1 MVNVRETAMKVI
13 YDVEFNGAYSNM
25 ALKKALNTAELENH
39 DKTFMTALVYGV
51 IDKKI
56 TLDYV
61 ISRYS
66 KLKLKKISKYILV
79 ILRMGIYQI
88 MFMDK
93 IPSSAAV
100 NESVKLAK
108 KYGHGA
114 SAGFVNGVLRN
125 VSKGQIEYPEDR
137 NEYLS
142 VKYSFP
148 MWICEKW
155 IDDFGYDFTENLMS
169 AFSEP
174 SRLIIRPNILK
185 ISADKLC
192 EELCRQNAE
201 AFTEDG
207 YIVCKGFDISNDS
220 LYKNGYYTVQDAAA
234 MQASKVLAPCEGDT
248 VIDMCAAPGGK
259 TTHMAELMSNKG
271 RIYAFDVHEHKLNLI
286 NKNAKRLG
294 VTIIET
300 ALSDG
305 TVFDSKYKETADK
318 VLCDVPCSGLGIIRR
333 KPEIKWNREENNNL
347 PQIQRQILESASQY
361 LKRGGELVYSTCTLN
376 KEENEEVTGDFLK
389 DNTGFEKLY
398 EKTFYPH
405 IDNTDGFYI
414 CKMKRNK

>member
-294 VTIIET
+294 VTII
-300 ALSDG
+300 
-305 TVFDSKYKETADK
+305 KYCVTFHVRD
-318 VLCDVPCSGLGIIRR
+318 
-333 KPEIKWNREENNNL
+333 W
-347 PQIQRQILESASQY
+347 
-361 LKRGGELVYSTCTLN
+361 ELYAVN
-376 KEENEEVTGDFLK
+376 PK
-389 DNTGFEKLY
+389 
-398 EKTFYPH
+398 
-405 IDNTDGFYI
+405 
-414 CKMKRNK
+414 